1 MENEIT
7 TKVPS
12 EIPEQE
18 EELAEEIIYEEAMS
32 WSEVIHCVFAAFS
45 SIEDVDMAIA
55 SPMDRKRIKRIK
67 KKGLRLIDVGI
78 GEIYAE
84 KFDTETEEK
93 QDDNE
98 ED

>member
-1 MENEIT
+1 MENEVT
-7 TKVPS
+7 TKVPL

-18 EELAEEIIYEEAMS
+18 EELAEEIIYEEQMS
-32 WSEVIHCVFAAFS
+32 WSEVIHCVFAAIS
-45 SIEDVDMAIA
+45 SIDDIDIAMA

-67 KKGLRLIDVGI
+67 RKGLRLIDVGI

-84 KFDTETEEK
+84 KFELETDEK

>member
-1 MENEIT
+1 MENEII
-7 TKVPS
+7 TKVPP

-18 EELAEEIIYEEAMS
+18 EELVEEIIYEEEMS
-32 WSEVIHCVFAAFS
+32 WSEVIHCVFAAVS
-45 SIEDVDMAIA
+45 SIDDIDMAMA

-67 KKGLRLIDVGI
+67 RKGLRLIDVGI

-84 KFDTETEEK
+84 KFETDEK
-93 QDDNE
+93 QDENE

>member
-1 MENEIT
+1 MENEVIIN
-7 TKVPS
+7 VPQ

-18 EELAEEIIYEEAMS
+18 EELVEEIIYEQEMS

-45 SIEDVDMAIA
+45 SIEDVDMAMA
-55 SPMDRKRIKRIK
+55 SPMDRRRIKRIRR
-67 KKGLRLIDVGI
+67 KGLKLIDAGI
-78 GEIYAE
+78 AEIYAE
-84 KFDTETEEK
+84 KFEVDEK